1 MKAKQ
6 KARQDEEKGV
16 AGRGKRKNIPSKA
29 EWIRIK
35 WNQNADRPQYNKKKR
50 QARQDKKTQDRTRQE
65 TT

>member
-29 EWIRIK
+29 E
-35 WNQNADRPQYNKKKR
+35 
-50 QARQDKKTQDRTRQE
+50 
-65 TT
+65 